1 MLHFAPY
8 FALRLYV
15 FLNYQK
21 GDELGEEMKRRDEKK
36 KSILTCSLISLF
48 PPKPCL
54 SLFFLEG
61 FVSPHS
67 AT

>member
-15 FLNYQK
+15 FLNYPK

-36 KSILTCSLISLF
+36 NQFSLA
-48 PPKPCL
+48 
-54 SLFFLEG
+54 
-61 FVSPHS
+61 V
-67 AT
+67 